1 MSSLLNI
8 QLAQINYTVGD
19 LDGNYQKTINFY
31 TKYQDSTDLVVFS
44 ELSLSGYPPEDLLL
58 KDYFLDQIEEKIKLL
73 VDYSKG
79 KKAAMLVGSPVRI
92 IDQHGKKSLFNSAI
106 LIENGAIKELFHKR
120 NLPNYGVFDEKR
132 YFTESNNLKNIEFRG
147 INISILICEDIW
159 SFQNS
164 FLLKEQNVD
173 LIISINASP
182 FEQEK
187 LLNRIA
193 RVKKFNENIQK
204 NIIYLNQIGA
214 NDSLIFDGASFVINR
229 KNELIL
235 TLEEFAEDEGKII
248 IDKKGN
254 IDLAATYFIM
264 SDLERIYNA
273 LILGVRDYVLKN
285 NFQNVV
291 IGLSGGIDS
300 ALVSTIAVDALGA
313 ENVTL
318 IALPSKYNSD
328 QSFVDATDLANNLG
342 IKLEK
347 ISIQGIF
354 NEVESVLHPIFQNHK
369 TDFTEENIQSRIRGL
384 LLMSVSNKFGNLLL
398 STGNKSELATG
409 YATLY
414 GDMNGA
420 YNPLKDIYKSEIYQL
435 TKWRNDNIP
444 KITGLLKD
452 NIIPKNIIIK
462 EPTAELKEGQKDSDS
477 LPDYKILDQ
486 ILYLIIE
493 EQESEKEIIA
503 RNFEPAI
510 VKKIIKLF
518 YNNEFKRQQAVIG
531 PKISK
536 MSFDKDRRYQ
546 ISNRFKK

>member
-1 MSSLLNI
+1 
-8 QLAQINYTVGD
+8 
-19 LDGNYQKTINFY
+19 
-31 TKYQDSTDLVVFS
+31 
-44 ELSLSGYPPEDLLL
+44 
-58 KDYFLDQIEEKIKLL
+58 
-73 VDYSKG
+73 
-79 KKAAMLVGSPVRI
+79 
-92 IDQHGKKSLFNSAI
+92 
-106 LIENGAIKELFHKR
+106 
-120 NLPNYGVFDEKR
+120 
-132 YFTESNNLKNIEFRG
+132 
-147 INISILICEDIW
+147 
-159 SFQNS
+159 
-164 FLLKEQNVD
+164 
-173 LIISINASP
+173 
-182 FEQEK
+182 
-187 LLNRIA
+187 
-193 RVKKFNENIQK
+193 
-204 NIIYLNQIGA
+204 
-214 NDSLIFDGASFVINR
+214 
-229 KNELIL
+229 
-235 TLEEFAEDEGKII
+235 
-248 IDKKGN
+248 
-254 IDLAATYFIM
+254 
-264 SDLERIYNA
+264 
-273 LILGVRDYVLKN
+273 
-285 NFQNVV
+285 
-291 IGLSGGIDS
+291 
-300 ALVSTIAVDALGA
+300 
-313 ENVTL
+313 
-318 IALPSKYNSD
+318 
-328 QSFVDATDLANNLG
+328 
-342 IKLEK
+342 
-347 ISIQGIF
+347 
-354 NEVESVLHPIFQNHK
+354 
-369 TDFTEENIQSRIRGL
+369 
-384 LLMSVSNKFGNLLL
+384 MSVTNKFGNLLL